1 MESDRSDAVHTFLSN
16 ISDLWRVTL
25 AALVFGAGLPVV
37 FALGI
42 RYRARIDDG
51 ATGSARTVA
60 VAVSALCFAV
70 VMIAVVAGVLFIARG
85 FLATRLGIHLL
96 GA

>member
-1 MESDRSDAVHTFLSN
+1 MHTFLSN
-16 ISDLWRVTL
+16 LTDLWRVTV
-25 AALVFGAGLPVV
+25 AALVFGAGLPIV

-42 RYRARIDDG
+42 RYRAQIDDG
-51 ATGSARTVA
+51 ATGSTRTVA
-60 VAVSALCFAV
+60 LTVSAVCFAV

>member
-1 MESDRSDAVHTFLSN
+1 MQTFLSN
-16 ISDLWRVTL
+16 LEDLWQVTL
-25 AALVFGAGLPVV
+25 AALLFGAGLPTI

-51 ATGSARTVA
+51 ATGSDR
-60 VAVSALCFAV
+60 AVSMALSAMCFGV
-70 VMIAVVAGVLFIARG
+70 VMIAVVVGVLFIARG
-85 FLATRLGIHLL
+85 FLASRLGIHLL